1 VENGLELAMLLGQ
14 PSDAGVSLVHAI
26 SSAKLAAA
34 YVGLLLL
41 AGAVV
46 ARVAERQQK
55 RLKEGAGRPD

>member
-1 VENGLELAMLLGQ
+1 
-14 PSDAGVSLVHAI
+14 
-26 SSAKLAAA
+26 
-34 YVGLLLL
+34 LLLL